1 MKRKK
6 ILLIYPTWSV
16 FVQTDYE
23 ILSGAYDVE
32 IYHFRP
38 AKGALGVSAELAR
51 QFVFILF
58 NFWKFDAF
66 FIWFADQHS
75 LLPILFAR
83 LTGRKSYLVAGGY
96 DVCRIPSLKYGVF
109 CSKPRGFAA
118 SWSMRNSTLNLP
130 VSANVARK
138 VRAIAPR
145 HPFKTV
151 YNCVKL
157 DPGPDT
163 GDKSGKFVLTVA
175 FVDSERTY
183 YIKGIDLFV
192 EAARRL
198 PGIPFLVAGFQAEK
212 LSHLSK
218 DFPPNLTVYPPLR
231 HEELT
236 PLFHQSA
243 VYCQLSRSEAF
254 GIALAEAILHG
265 CIPVVANEGG
275 MPEIAGDKRYIVS
288 KNPDEIATRILN
300 FIEHDDKKIS
310 FAIQNIKENFSVGNR
325 RKALFEI
332 LES

>member
-16 FVQTDYE
+16 FVQTDHE

-32 IYHFRP
+32 KFHFRP
-38 AKGALGVSAELAR
+38 AKGALGVLGQLAR
-51 QFVFILF
+51 QFLF
-58 NFWKFDAF
+58 LLLNFRKFDSF

-75 LLPILFAR
+75 FLPVLIAR
-83 LTGRKSYLVAGGY
+83 LTGRKSFLVAGGY
-96 DVCRIPSLKYGVF
+96 DVCRIPSLNYGVF
-109 CSKPRGFAA
+109 CSRPRGFAA
-118 SWSMRNSTLNLP
+118 AWSMRNSTLNLP
-130 VSANVARK
+130 VSAYVARK
-138 VRAIAPR
+138 VRALAPL
-145 HPFKTV
+145 HPSKTV
-151 YNCVKL
+151 YNCVNM
-157 DPGPDT
+157 DPAPDAA
-163 GDKSGKFVLTVA
+163 GIPRKHVLTVA

-183 YIKGIDLFV
+183 YIKGIDLFA

-198 PGIPFLVAGFQAEK
+198 PGVPFLIAGFHAEK

-218 DFPPNLTVYPPLR
+218 DFPPNLMIYPPLR

-275 MPEIAGDKRYIVS
+275 MPEIAGDKRYIIS

-325 RKALFEI
+325 RKALYEI
-332 LES
+332 IES